1 MFYYYIDN
9 GVYSSEI
16 ELNEANGY
24 GKDANGNDR
33 AKPITLEQYEFGLAN
48 KGATYSEVLAM
59 QMTPADPFELAK
71 IAKQNELNVWA
82 YTFVSN
88 GYEDTE
94 TGYNLFCSEADV
106 SNYATLKNAIM
117 DMADSKEVEF
127 GTMTGW
133 QVSTKG
139 VVYPLLVRYSA
150 YMLPFT
156 TKYMKL
162 TSYLQYATTV
172 EEINQIII

>member
-1 MFYYYIDN
+1 MRYFLVN
-9 GVYSSEI
+9 GVPVAQENEPSSEFYTVDSWQ
-16 ELNEANGY
+16 E
-24 GKDANGNDR
+24 
-33 AKPITLEQYEFGLAN
+33 ITSEQYNELLNPTPIEPSEF
-48 KGATYSEVLAM
+48 EV
-59 QMTPADPFELAK
+59 AK

-94 TGYNLFCSEADV
+94 TGYKLFCSETDV
-106 SNYATLKNAIM
+106 ANYATLKNAIM
-117 DMADSKEVEF
+117 DMADTDVVEI

-133 QVSTKG
+133 QTSTKG

-156 TKYMKL
+156 TKYLKL
-162 TSYLQYATTV
+162 KSYLEYATTI
-172 EEINQIII
+172 EEIEAIVI